1 MGTLRNRSEI
11 LEGFSVLEY
20 SKSKSFQNPSKNPS
34 KIWNNKNPSKFSKS
48 FQTSTFCGLQRCE
61 NPSKNP
67 SSRVCVR
74 PRPRIY
80 MEKYIPVGYI
90 YFSNV
95 NRFGRIELFQIPTAK
110 NCDASPHSPSGR
122 LAAILP
128 QEGYETKCYAL
139 NALNGC
145 RKIALNARDSYNRIP
160 RKSKRAISA
169 FKCVLR
175 DFDFFKL
182 KKRNLFFRIANRWGR
197 IGAIGDCE

>member
-34 KIWNNKNPSKFSKS
+34 KFGIIKNPSKISKS
-48 FQTSTFCGLQRCE
+48 FQTSILCGFQRYE

-74 PRPRIY
+74 VRTRIY

-95 NRFGRIELFQIPTAK
+95 NRFGRIEFFQIPTAK
-110 NCDASPHSPSGR
+110 NCDTSPRSPCG
-122 LAAILP
+122 AAR
-128 QEGYETKCYAL
+128 C
-139 NALNGC
+139 N
-145 RKIALNARDSYNRIP
+145 S
-160 RKSKRAISA
+160 SA
-169 FKCVLR
+169 GGSECVQC
-175 DFDFFKL
+175 
-182 KKRNLFFRIANRWGR
+182 A
-197 IGAIGDCE
+197 